1 MTTARAGVSTFVQA
15 RGARVDGNVIDC
27 DSMMSPVRLC
37 NSVTTSRK
45 FAVISFV
52 LFLASLHVSP

>member
-15 RGARVDGNVIDC
+15 RGARVIDGNVIDC

-37 NSVTTSRK
+37 NNVK
-45 FAVISFV
+45 EVCCN
-52 LFLASLHVSP
+52 